1 MKFDKPLL
9 AFLMGVSLSATAGHA
24 LAQDDAPSYSIE
36 DVKACSKD
44 AIRLCKSKIASIAA
58 IEACMRNHFDELRP
72 ACQARFKR

>member
-1 MKFDKPLL
+1 MKFDMPLL
-9 AFLMGVSLSATAGHA
+9 AFLVCASLSATAGHA
-24 LAQDDAPSYSIE
+24 TAQDEAPSYSID

-58 IEACMRNHFDELRP
+58 IEACMRAHFDELRP